1 MNIHCHFGQ
10 NFGQAVQKGPKYTKK
25 RIFEWRQLRFF
36 KDGLH
41 TV

>member
-25 RIFEWRQLRFF
+25 EYLNG
-36 KDGLH
+36 DS
-41 TV
+41 